1 MIWYTPDV
9 VVFEDIQDVEE
20 WLAPFEYEGFW
31 RAVEPWDIGTG
42 ADRAHFD
49 QVLAK
54 GRVPQEKVL
63 RALKTMARVELQ
75 IRFGLADRI
84 YEPTDAQYLRSTH

>member
-1 MIWYTPDV
+1 MIWYNPAV

-20 WLAPFEYEGFW
+20 WLAPFDYTNFW
-31 RAVEPWDIGTG
+31 RAIEPWDIGTG

-49 QVLAK
+49 SVLAK
-54 GRVPQEKVL
+54 GRVPEEKVL
-63 RALKTMARVELQ
+63 RCLKTMARVELQ
-75 IRFGLADRI
+75 IRFGLTHRI